1 MTYFYSYK
9 EITLLIITLLF
20 FQNLSYAQPQKGR
33 FIDASIGL
41 GISVPYEDIDIYG
54 TGFYGKVEYV
64 IGYNK
69 WVGIRPYAGVLF
81 TSAVENEDYP
91 DSGISSNIFFLG
103 GKGRIAAPIPYVA
116 PFLELGLG
124 LSFGNLTT
132 DFPMVKYKSNGVIP
146 HIPFTFGL
154 AVGKRHNVELVFTYL
169 YHITA
174 KQFSGASALGLS
186 FPLD

>member
-1 MTYFYSYK
+1 MANFSTFK
-9 EITLLIITLLF
+9 GIANTVIVLLF
-20 FQNLSYAQPQKGR
+20 CQNASFAQPQKGR
-33 FIDASIGL
+33 FIDAAIGL
-41 GISVPYEDIDIYG
+41 GISAPYEDIDIYG

-103 GKGRIAAPIPYVA
+103 GKGRVAAPIPYIA
-116 PFLELGLG
+116 PFLELGFG

-132 DFPMVKYKSNGVIP
+132 DFPIVKYKSRGVIP

-154 AVGKRHNVELVFTYL
+154 ALGKNHNVELAFTYL
-169 YHITA
+169 SHINA
-174 KQFSGASALGLS
+174 KQFGGAAALGLS